1 MENVCFIVGNCV
13 PFVVRMCLDWYCRF
27 DSSSQKGFKET
38 ENVEHIVVFLQ
49 FLYILYSF
57 TREKRIEMYIYL

>member
-38 ENVEHIVVFLQ
+38 ENVEHIVVFL
-49 FLYILYSF
+49 
-57 TREKRIEMYIYL
+57 